1 MRDSRIN
8 RDEILLS
15 IIQFK
20 NGFLDMLDYINQNNT
35 GCEIPYAKY
44 KSLLKSKQVFISKTP

>member
-8 RDEILLS
+8 RDEILLA

-35 GCEIPYAKY
+35 GCEIPHAKY
-44 KSLLKSKQVFISKTP
+44 MSFTRNRY